1 MDSQERLASL
11 DFESVH
17 TPTLLNQMHLQ
28 TFPEHQVSISH
39 VTLTTSS
46 SVKTTNIILTLKRRG
61 KTCI

>member
-46 SVKTTNIILTLKRRG
+46 VKTTNTILTLKRRG

>member
-28 TFPEHQVSISH
+28 TFQSIKFLSH
-39 VTLTTSS
+39 M
-46 SVKTTNIILTLKRRG
+46 
-61 KTCI
+61 